1 MKSLYS
7 SLTLLMVFII
17 GCGGS
22 TPPPAPTP
30 RAPVDMPTQT
40 QGANPQTPMDV
51 PNWFMMTPEPD
62 DEYALYAT
70 GEGTSRKMNIA
81 MQKSTQ
87 TARANLGQSVNA
99 KVQSLVESM
108 VEEAGMG
115 DNTQITEFYSEASK
129 SVSNETLSGAIVIKK
144 YPYQMSSGGYRVY
157 VLMGL
162 KREPFDNSV
171 GKAIVS
177 KVKENQ
183 EEAMYATFKKT
194 QAFNRLEESLSE

>member
-1 MKSLYS
+1 MNRLLYTI
-7 SLTLLMVFII
+7 TLSMVLII
-17 GCGGS
+17 ACGGS
-22 TPPPAPTP
+22 TPP
-30 RAPVDMPTQT
+30 RAPVDMPSQS
-40 QGANPQTPMDV
+40 QAANPQTPMDV

-62 DEYALYAT
+62 DEYAVYAT
-70 GEGTSRKMNIA
+70 GEATSRKMNIA

-87 TARANLGQSVNA
+87 QARANLGQSINA
-99 KVQSLVESM
+99 KVQSLIESM

-115 DNTQITEFYSEASK
+115 ENVQITEFYSEASK

-144 YPYQMSSGGYRVY
+144 YPYQTSSGGYRVY

-162 KREPFDNSV
+162 KKAPFDNAASQ
-171 GKAIVS
+171 AIVS

-194 QAFNRLEESLSE
+194 QAFNRLNEALDQ

>member
-1 MKSLYS
+1 MNRLLYTI
-7 SLTLLMVFII
+7 TLSMVLII
-17 GCGGS
+17 ACGGS
-22 TPPPAPTP
+22 TPP
-30 RAPVDMPTQT
+30 RAPVDMPSQS
-40 QGANPQTPMDV
+40 QAANPQTPMDV

-62 DEYALYAT
+62 DEYAVYAT
-70 GEGTSRKMNIA
+70 GEATSRKMNIA
-81 MQKSTQ
+81 MQKATQ
-87 TARANLGQSVNA
+87 QARANLGQSINA
-99 KVQSLVESM
+99 KVQSLIESM

-115 DNTQITEFYSEASK
+115 DNVQITEFYSEASK

-144 YPYQMSSGGYRVY
+144 YPYQTSSGGYRVY

-194 QAFNRLEESLSE
+194 QAFNRLEDALSE

>member
-1 MKSLYS
+1 MNRLLYTI
-7 SLTLLMVFII
+7 TLSMVLII
-17 GCGGS
+17 ACGGS
-22 TPPPAPTP
+22 TPP
-30 RAPVDMPTQT
+30 RAPVDMPSQS
-40 QGANPQTPMDV
+40 QAANPQTPMDV

-62 DEYALYAT
+62 DEYAVYAT
-70 GEGTSRKMNIA
+70 GEATSRKMNIA

-87 TARANLGQSVNA
+87 QARANLGQSINA
-99 KVQSLVESM
+99 KVQSLIESM

-115 DNTQITEFYSEASK
+115 DNVQITEFYSEASK

-144 YPYQMSSGGYRVY
+144 YPYQTSSGGYRVY

-194 QAFNRLEESLSE
+194 QAFNRLEDALSE

>member
-1 MKSLYS
+1 MKSLFCTM
-7 SLTLLMVFII
+7 TLLIVFII

-22 TPPPAPTP
+22 TPPPRT
-30 RAPVDMPTQT
+30 PVDMPTQT
-40 QGANPQTPMDV
+40 QAANPQTPMDV

-62 DEYALYAT
+62 DEYAVYAT
-70 GEGTSRKMNIA
+70 GEASSRKMNIA

-87 TARANLGQSVNA
+87 VARANLGQSINA

-144 YPYQMSSGGYRVY
+144 YPYQTSSGGYRVY

-194 QAFNRLEESLSE
+194 QAFNRLEDALSE

>member
-1 MKSLYS
+1 
-7 SLTLLMVFII
+7 
-17 GCGGS
+17 
-22 TPPPAPTP
+22 
-30 RAPVDMPTQT
+30 
-40 QGANPQTPMDV
+40 
-51 PNWFMMTPEPD
+51 
-62 DEYALYAT
+62 
-70 GEGTSRKMNIA
+70 MNIA

-87 TARANLGQSVNA
+87 VARANLGQSINA

-115 DNTQITEFYSEASK
+115 DNTQITEFFSEASK

-144 YPYQMSSGGYRVY
+144 YPYQTSSGGYRVY

-194 QAFNRLEESLSE
+194 QAFNRLEDALSE

>member
-1 MKSLYS
+1 MNSLNY
-7 SLTLLMVFII
+7 SLTLLIVFII

-22 TPPPAPTP
+22 TPPP
-30 RAPVDMPTQT
+30 RAPVDMPTQA
-40 QGANPQTPMDV
+40 QASNPQTPMDV

-62 DEYALYAT
+62 DEYAVYAT
-70 GEGTSRKMNIA
+70 GEATSRKMNIA

-87 TARANLGQSVNA
+87 VARANLGQSINA

-129 SVSNETLSGAIVIKK
+129 SVSSETLSGAIVIKK
-144 YPYQMSSGGYRVY
+144 YPYQTSSGGYRVY

-162 KREPFDNSV
+162 KKEPFDNSI

-177 KVKENQ
+177 QVKENQ
-183 EEAMYATFKKT
+183 EEAMYATFKKP
-194 QAFNRLEESLSE
+194 QAFNRLNEELDK

>member
-1 MKSLYS
+1 MKSLFCTM
-7 SLTLLMVFII
+7 TLLIVFII

-22 TPPPAPTP
+22 TPPPRT
-30 RAPVDMPTQT
+30 PVDMPTQT
-40 QGANPQTPMDV
+40 QAANPQTPMDV

-62 DEYALYAT
+62 DEYAVYAT
-70 GEGTSRKMNIA
+70 GEATSRKMNIA

-87 TARANLGQSVNA
+87 VARANLGQSINA

-115 DNTQITEFYSEASK
+115 DNTQITEFFSEASK

-144 YPYQMSSGGYRVY
+144 YPYQTSSGGYRVY

-194 QAFNRLEESLSE
+194 QAFNRLEDALSE

>member
-1 MKSLYS
+1 MNRLLYTI
-7 SLTLLMVFII
+7 TLSMVLII
-17 GCGGS
+17 ACGGS
-22 TPPPAPTP
+22 TPP
-30 RAPVDMPTQT
+30 RAPVDMPSQA
-40 QGANPQTPMDV
+40 QAAAPQTPMDV

-62 DEYALYAT
+62 DEYAVYAT
-70 GEGTSRKMNIA
+70 GEATSRKMNIA

-87 TARANLGQSVNA
+87 QARANLGQSINA
-99 KVQSLVESM
+99 KVQSLIESM

-115 DNTQITEFYSEASK
+115 DNVQITEFYSEASK

-144 YPYQMSSGGYRVY
+144 YPYQTSSGGYRVY

-162 KREPFDNSV
+162 KKAPFDNAASQ
-171 GKAIVS
+171 AIVS

-194 QAFNRLEESLSE
+194 QAFNRLNEALDQ

>member
-1 MKSLYS
+1 MKSLFCTM
-7 SLTLLMVFII
+7 TLLIVFII

-22 TPPPAPTP
+22 TPPPRTP
-30 RAPVDMPTQT
+30 MDMPTQT
-40 QGANPQTPMDV
+40 QAANPQTPMDV

-62 DEYALYAT
+62 DEYAVYAT
-70 GEGTSRKMNIA
+70 GEASSRKMNIA

-87 TARANLGQSVNA
+87 VARANLGQSINA

-115 DNTQITEFYSEASK
+115 DNTQITEFFSEASK

-144 YPYQMSSGGYRVY
+144 YPYQTSSGGYRVY

-194 QAFNRLEESLSE
+194 QAFNRLEDALSE

>member
-1 MKSLYS
+1 MNRLLYTITIS
-7 SLTLLMVFII
+7 MVLII
-17 GCGGS
+17 ACGGS
-22 TPPPAPTP
+22 TPP
-30 RAPVDMPTQT
+30 RAPVDMPSQS
-40 QGANPQTPMDV
+40 QAANPQTPMDV

-62 DEYALYAT
+62 DEYAVYAT
-70 GEGTSRKMNIA
+70 GEATSRKMNIA

-87 TARANLGQSVNA
+87 QARANLGQSINA
-99 KVQSLVESM
+99 KVQSLIESM

-115 DNTQITEFYSEASK
+115 DNVQITEFYSEASK

-144 YPYQMSSGGYRVY
+144 YPYQTSSGGYRVY

-162 KREPFDNSV
+162 KKAPFDNAASQ
-171 GKAIVS
+171 AIVS

-194 QAFNRLEESLSE
+194 QAFNRLNEALDQ